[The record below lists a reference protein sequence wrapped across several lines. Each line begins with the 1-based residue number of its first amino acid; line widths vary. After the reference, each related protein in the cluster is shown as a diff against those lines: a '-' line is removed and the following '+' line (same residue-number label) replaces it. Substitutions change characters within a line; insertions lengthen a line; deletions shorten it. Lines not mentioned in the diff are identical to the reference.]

1 MSDAKLFSLGKGIRE
16 VIERG
21 ALTGIERTVHF
32 ELERENESDLNEFKW
47 LRGGNARDLTLN
59 VPVEFFTRQIV
70 AGGSPLIGVETF
82 GVSNLL
88 TWSACARAGAGF
100 LTGLSR
106 NSTLWSI
113 GQLPVP
119 QWLPEIG
126 MIAPS
131 DPVFAGYNVS
141 PKRISAML
149 VVSNQL
155 LRQQTG
161 PELDRILIGD
171 ISRQLASYLDQVAL
185 YGTGPT
191 ANQPLGLL
199 NVPGVNMDVAI
210 DTATLHPSFCAV
222 EALVEAA
229 DVSMDSYGV
238 IVAPATKQL
247 LRSTPSFPGGSI
259 TTWAE
264 LRNPQSSPEVTGG
277 RAYCGCWNNMTFC
290 VWGRSVELLVDS
302 LSLALNNQV
311 RITATLLCDVG
322 VRYPA
327 AFAVTEAIP

>member
-1 MSDAKLFSLGKGIRE
+1 MPDKSFSISKAIRE
-16 VIERG
+16 IVERG
-21 ALTGIERTVHF
+21 ALTGVEREYHYT
-32 ELERENESDLNEFKW
+32 LEREAESTLNEFEW
-47 LRGGNARDLTLN
+47 LRGGNTRDLTLN
-59 VPVEFFTRQIV
+59 VPAEFFVRQIV

-88 TWSACARAGAGF
+88 TWSACLRAGATV

-113 GQLPVP
+113 GTLPVP

-126 MIAPS
+126 MVAPS
-131 DPVFAGYNVS
+131 DPVFAGVNVS
-141 PKRISAML
+141 PKRVSGML

-161 PELDRILIGD
+161 PELDRILISD
-171 ISRQLASYLDQVAL
+171 LSRQLASYLDQVAL

-191 ANQPLGLL
+191 GNQPLGLL

-247 LRSTPSFPGGSI
+247 LRSTPSFPGGSL
-259 TTWAE
+259 TTWSE

-277 RAYCGCWNNMTFC
+277 RAFCGCWNNMTFC
-290 VWGRSVELLVDS
+290 VWGRSVELLVDP

-311 RITATLLCDVG
+311 KISATLLCDIG
-322 VRYPA
+322 IRYPS